1 MQVRPNR
8 DVSHTSRRALAILQ
22 QLEWPAVLKL
32 LRLQP
37 GFSAYDR
44 FFRVVL
50 RRIRVDCR

>member
-1 MQVRPNR
+1 MALVLSPP
-8 DVSHTSRRALAILQ
+8 SACALAILQ

-50 RRIRVDCR
+50 RRIWVDCR